1 MLSLQAEK
9 QIVMD
14 ALIGRIS
21 EQKELTTYINSGKA
35 EFVALYGRRRVGK
48 TFLINSFFKQKF
60 AFDTTGIIEGTKT
73 EELMAFYTALIAYG
87 YSGNMPTNWMQ
98 AFSALK
104 EVLEKR
110 KQHSKRRIVFIDELP
125 CFDTPKSGFVKA
137 LDFFWNSWASRQ
149 KDIFIVVCGSATSWI
164 IKNIID
170 NHGGLHNRITHEMYL
185 KPFTLREVEL
195 YMKSR
200 GARWNRLLIL
210 QTYMILGGVPYY
222 LSLLNTSQSLA
233 ENIDRLFFSEQAEL
247 KREYDRLYKS
257 LYRNPDQYMDIVK
270 ILAGHKQGL
279 TRKEIATKMHLNQNG
294 HLSKILDDLTKCGF
308 IRYYNVSNKTSGG
321 IYQLVDFYSLFYH
334 AFGKK
339 KTTDVHYWSHSINT
353 PVQNTWF
360 GLAFERV
367 CMSHIPQILYA
378 LHLDNI
384 RTEYYAWRS
393 QEQNPAAQI
402 DLIIDRADGIQNI
415 CEVKYS
421 QTAYSL
427 TKNEYDKIL
436 NRCDGFVKE
445 TQSRKGIHIT
455 MITTFGL
462 KENAYSSIAQ
472 NSVVLDDLFSK

>member
-1 MLSLQAEK
+1 
-9 QIVMD
+9 
-14 ALIGRIS
+14 
-21 EQKELTTYINSGKA
+21 
-35 EFVALYGRRRVGK
+35 
-48 TFLINSFFKQKF
+48 
-60 AFDTTGIIEGTKT
+60 
-73 EELMAFYTALIAYG
+73 
-87 YSGNMPTNWMQ
+87 MQ
-98 AFSALK
+98 LENKDNGLK
-104 EVLEKR
+104 LEK
-110 KQHSKRRIVFIDELP
+110 KYNFSPVF
-125 CFDTPKSGFVKA
+125 
-137 LDFFWNSWASRQ
+137 
-149 KDIFIVVCGSATSWI
+149 GSATSWI

-185 KPFTLREVEL
+185 KPFTLKEVEL
-195 YMKSR
+195 YLKSR

-270 ILAGHKQGL
+270 ILAGNKQGL

-367 CMSHIPQILYA
+367 CMSHIPQLLYA

-393 QEQNPAAQI
+393 QKQNPAAQI

-445 TQSRKGIHIT
+445 TQSRKGVHIT

-472 NSVVLDDLFSK
+472 NSVVLDDLFLK